1 MMTRKENMLAIY
13 RHEKHDHI
21 GSSMDLAHVG
31 GDAEEFENGPAGGS
45 GGKDWFGMEWAR
57 TPSGF
62 GGGTPSPGKVMLPD
76 VKKKKKYVHFP
87 DVTKYD
93 WAGQAKA
100 QLPRVNRETQLVD
113 YGCWNGPFLRLVD
126 MTTMVEGLCALIE
139 EPEACEELLT
149 AITDYRIGTLPYIKK
164 YFDPDIITLYDDFA
178 HERGLFVSPET
189 YRTLIAPQHKRWT
202 DAVRSYGIIPDM
214 HVCGKPEQVV
224 PGFVDE
230 GFEAW
235 QIVQQENDIVSLQRE
250 VGDRLA
256 FIGSVKDEVLD
267 AETMACRLLDV
278 PHHSSRVVS
287 TYKDALALCEI
298 PVCSILLRQLEN
310 VVNSTCRILVS
321 SSVREAYLLC
331 REVKQLH
338 QQGTLQTCHTPHLQP
353 TYPCL

>member
-31 GDAEEFENGPAGGS
+31 GDAEEFENGPAGGT

-76 VKKKKKYVHFP
+76 VTEWRRYVHFP
-87 DVTKYD
+87 DVSKYD
-93 WAGQAKA
+93 WEGQAKA
-100 QLPRVNRETQLVD
+100 QLPRVDRDTQLVD

-189 YRTLIAPQHKRWT
+189 YRTLIAPQHRRWT

-224 PGFVDE
+224 PGFIDE

-235 QIVQQENDIVSLQRE
+235 QVVQQENDIVALQKE

-256 FIGSVKDEVLD
+256 FIGCMDMQAKWIPPGH
-267 AETMACRLLDV
+267 V
-278 PHHSSRVVS
+278 P
-287 TYKDALALCEI
+287 TEEE
-298 PVCSILLRQLEN
+298 LRAK
-310 VVNSTCRILVS
+310 
-321 SSVREAYLLC
+321 VREAIDRYGPGGNIAILCAIAHPTVDFRAAMSLLQD
-331 REVKQLH
+331 EVVKY
-338 QQGTLQTCHTPHLQP
+338 GTGYYC
-353 TYPCL
+353 

>member
-76 VKKKKKYVHFP
+76 VTEWKKYVHFP

-149 AITDYRIGTLPYIKK
+149 AITDYRIRTLPYIKK

-256 FIGSVKDEVLD
+256 FIGCMDMQAKWIPPGHIP
-267 AETMACRLLDV
+267 AE
-278 PHHSSRVVS
+278 
-287 TYKDALALCEI
+287 EE
-298 PVCSILLRQLEN
+298 LRGK
-310 VVNSTCRILVS
+310 
-321 SSVREAYLLC
+321 VREAIDRYGPGGNVAIMCAVAHPTVDFRAAMPLLHD
-331 REVKQLH
+331 EVVKY
-338 QQGTLQTCHTPHLQP
+338 GTG
-353 TYPCL
+353 YYA